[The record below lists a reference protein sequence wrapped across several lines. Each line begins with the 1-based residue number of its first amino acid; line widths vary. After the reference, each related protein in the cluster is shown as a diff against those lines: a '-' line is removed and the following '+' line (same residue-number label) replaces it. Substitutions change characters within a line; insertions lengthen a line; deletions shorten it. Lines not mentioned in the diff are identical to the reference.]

1 MEMFRICWASILSK
15 KKKEYTFIKQIEK
28 YIYITKKCEYK
39 IMF

>member
-1 MEMFRICWASILSK
+1 MEMFRICWASILS

-39 IMF
+39 IIF